1 MSITAP
7 NSLNIA
13 PASISDYR
21 QLAAQR
27 LPRQLF
33 DYIDGGSY
41 QEITLQQNLHAY
53 DKVALKQ
60 RILRDVSQVNTR
72 TQLLGQSLAMPVI
85 LAPVGLA
92 GCYAKRGEV
101 QALAAAHHY
110 NIPFCLSTVS
120 ICSIEELAQTQQNFW
135 FQLYVIKDRSYA
147 IKLLNR
153 AKKAGC
159 NTLVLTVDLPVLGE
173 RYRDI
178 RNGLS
183 MNKSVIGSIKRAI
196 DIATHPYWLWNVA
209 IKGKPLVF
217 GNLTEAVAGANSLDD
232 FKSWVDS
239 QFDASMT
246 WQDLKWLRDH
256 WQGKLIIKGIMDSED
271 AQQAVALGADAIVVS
286 NHGGRQL
293 DGVPATLAVLPEI
306 AQVINK
312 QCSII
317 LDGGIRSGLDI
328 VKAIA
333 LGADACMIG
342 RAWAY
347 ALAAKGEQGVSHVLQ
362 ILHNEMR
369 TAMALTGV
377 NQVDEINNKI
387 LFGKKNKIS

>member
-60 RILRDVSQVNTR
+60 RILRDVTQVNTR

-183 MNKSVIGSIKRAI
+183 MNKSIMGMIKRGV
-196 DIATHPYWLWNVA
+196 DIAAHPHWLWNVA

-362 ILHNEMR
+362 ILHNEMQ

-377 NQVDEINNKI
+377 NQVDEINDKI
-387 LFGKKNKIS
+387 LFGKSNKIS